1 MKRDFNEIIL
11 QEDVVQ
17 QPGYS
22 KLNRRYLPD
31 KEEEGH
37 ASLSTALNNK
47 PPILVILPILLLFYN

>member
-1 MKRDFNEIIL
+1 ME
-11 QEDVVQ
+11 Q

-31 KEEEGH
+31 KEEEGY

-47 PPILVILPILLLFYN
+47 PPNLVIITTN